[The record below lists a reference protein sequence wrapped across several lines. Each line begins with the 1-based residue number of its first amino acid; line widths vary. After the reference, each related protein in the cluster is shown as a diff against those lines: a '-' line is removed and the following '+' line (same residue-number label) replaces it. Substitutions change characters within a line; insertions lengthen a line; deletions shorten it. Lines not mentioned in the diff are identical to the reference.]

1 MDTFT
6 TVKLKKFTD
15 RIILSWIP
23 YGALSVAKI
32 SPSRLII
39 EIFCKGCAKA
49 LKEVQIL
56 KHLSQLPAC
65 DSHYSKEE
73 LGIFRKAATKRSMNK
88 KSNDTTL
95 PREQR
100 NTLKKQR

>member
-1 MDTFT
+1 METFT